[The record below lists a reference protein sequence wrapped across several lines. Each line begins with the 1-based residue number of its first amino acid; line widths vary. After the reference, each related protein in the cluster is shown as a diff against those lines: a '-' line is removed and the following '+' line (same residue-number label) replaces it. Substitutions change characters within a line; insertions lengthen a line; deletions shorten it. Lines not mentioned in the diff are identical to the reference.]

1 MVRRLCSIIGACCMS
16 DRTIE
21 VGFYRPQRSWG
32 KVIFSEACVKNSV
45 RGEVVSQHAL
55 QVSRGEVEGSGRG
68 SPGPLDYSSLC
79 AFYYFFYGKKQTC
92 LLTNTVRKK

>member
-21 VGFYRPQRSWG
+21 VGFYRPQQSWG

-45 RGEVVSQHAL
+45 GGGGGIPACLAGFQRG
-55 QVSRGEVEGSGRG
+55 G
-68 SPGPLDYSSLC
+68 
-79 AFYYFFYGKKQTC
+79 
-92 LLTNTVRKK
+92 